1 MPRLKARSS
10 RPCAA
15 SSFSMEQKRVPEPK
29 AMQEIISP
37 VFPSRR
43 LGNEVAAAPKAL
55 SAPSTTAAV
64 VLFRKSRRDQRV
76 FITAP
81 FQSEPSERYLNPN
94 RSTDA
99 IPLLTKVFC
108 FIEGPSTRARSCVWR
123 RRFNRSRATGKF
135 YDVLAGAGRV
145 VDISHGCLGQESMA
159 IGLSGAGGTPRI
171 RRHHGVMMGRMKKKT
186 ATEVIAPAIGRM
198 KKIASDPC
206 DMIRLWRSA
215 FSAMSPSTSA
225 NTNGARG

>member
-55 SAPSTTAAV
+55 SAAPSITAAV

-76 FITAP
+76 FIIAP
-81 FQSEPSERYLNPN
+81 FRSLYISARELQS
-94 RSTDA
+94 
-99 IPLLTKVFC
+99 
-108 FIEGPSTRARSCVWR
+108 
-123 RRFNRSRATGKF
+123 
-135 YDVLAGAGRV
+135 
-145 VDISHGCLGQESMA
+145 
-159 IGLSGAGGTPRI
+159 
-171 RRHHGVMMGRMKKKT
+171 
-186 ATEVIAPAIGRM
+186 
-198 KKIASDPC
+198 
-206 DMIRLWRSA
+206 IRLSDLILVQFNPPDIDASGLRSKERLERLER
-215 FSAMSPSTSA
+215 FE
-225 NTNGARG
+225 RLE